1 MIEDVWGEHGQKW
14 VWSVWSQDSKIQT
27 ERNKFIFDTDSQKLK
42 VDQKFFAWAWL
53 KMGVASVVIE
63 L

>member
-1 MIEDVWGEHGQKW
+1 MIENVWGEHGQKW

-27 ERNKFIFDTDSQKLK
+27 ERHKFIFDTDSQKLK

-53 KMGVASVVIE
+53 KMGVASVVIG